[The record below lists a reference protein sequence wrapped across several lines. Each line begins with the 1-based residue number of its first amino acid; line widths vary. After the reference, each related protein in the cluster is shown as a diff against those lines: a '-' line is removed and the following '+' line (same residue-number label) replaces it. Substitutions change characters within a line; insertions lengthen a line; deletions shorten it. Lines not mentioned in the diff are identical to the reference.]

1 MNTRL
6 SATLAAAD
14 AVGSRV
20 KGVSLSQG
28 WRNWAPSTK
37 PRNFHIS
44 TRPEIGKTHKRCC
57 LKDIHRKDQMEEG
70 CVLDPTLVNVKSSIH
85 EISNEKQPHWEQ
97 TAELE
102 CFLDPVDPPLI

>member
-1 MNTRL
+1 M
-6 SATLAAAD
+6 
-14 AVGSRV
+14 
-20 KGVSLSQG
+20 
-28 WRNWAPSTK
+28 
-37 PRNFHIS
+37 
-44 TRPEIGKTHKRCC
+44 
-57 LKDIHRKDQMEEG
+57 KDIHRKDQMQEG